1 MSGKDKVRLGVVG
14 IGVMGTNHL
23 RSAAAAGN
31 LTVAAVCDIRKER
44 ADRAAAEYKV
54 PAFYSHRELLESGLV
69 DAVLIV
75 TPHYSHTPIAIDA
88 FRAGI
93 HVLSDKPVAVHVADA
108 RRMLAA
114 QREAGN
120 LKFGVM
126 FQLRT
131 SPANIAFKK
140 LLDSGEL
147 GRIIRI
153 NWIITTWLRSRHYHD
168 SGEWRASWRGEG
180 GGVLLNQ
187 CPHQLDLFQWFFG
200 MPEKVR
206 AFCHFGRFHDIEVED
221 EVSAYMEFQDG
232 VSAVF
237 VTSTGEA
244 PGTNRL
250 EVTCD
255 RGRLVLE
262 NGKLSFDRLP
272 EPVSETILNSSESIP
287 EVNPW
292 RISIP
297 VPSNDISAT
306 EVLER
311 FAEAILEDKEPLVTG
326 QEALKELELGN
337 AMLLSTWKNREISL
351 PLDSAEYEKQLMRL
365 VAVSRYRG

>member
-23 RSAAAAGN
+23 RSTAAAGN

-54 PAFYSHRELLESGLV
+54 PAFYSHRELLESGLI

-147 GRIIRI
+147 
-153 NWIITTWLRSRHYHD
+153 
-168 SGEWRASWRGEG
+168 
-180 GGVLLNQ
+180 
-187 CPHQLDLFQWFFG
+187 
-200 MPEKVR
+200 
-206 AFCHFGRFHDIEVED
+206 
-221 EVSAYMEFQDG
+221 
-232 VSAVF
+232 
-237 VTSTGEA
+237 
-244 PGTNRL
+244 
-250 EVTCD
+250 
-255 RGRLVLE
+255 
-262 NGKLSFDRLP
+262 
-272 EPVSETILNSSESIP
+272 
-287 EVNPW
+287 
-292 RISIP
+292 
-297 VPSNDISAT
+297 
-306 EVLER
+306 
-311 FAEAILEDKEPLVTG
+311 
-326 QEALKELELGN
+326 
-337 AMLLSTWKNREISL
+337 
-351 PLDSAEYEKQLMRL
+351 
-365 VAVSRYRG
+365 